1 MYQLLS
7 WKRKGT
13 TAMKCCLEW
22 VQATVQTFTNNAICK
37 PPSWNSVKVPK
48 PAYSKV
54 QVSNSF
60 NLLEK
65 KAILFTDLFTL

>member
-1 MYQLLS
+1 
-7 WKRKGT
+7 
-13 TAMKCCLEW
+13 MKCCLEW